1 MTAVWTALLSISVM
15 LIVANLLFA
24 TLELATVR
32 TVHPPKRQSFAT
44 VRASEEQFQTI
55 IAPAIGALASGLLV
69 SISASFFYSSLVGDG
84 GNAYRIAGLGV
95 FFAAGLSLVLTIGMA
110 LKRGVQAAEIA
121 RNPFTIRAAAEEYAD
136 DPRRAPIGPEAL
148 SQNLEVWT
156 QYRSARS
163 LNLDLNAEAPK
174 LDATLDSTICS
185 RGLWSALLDSLTVFL
200 FAVAR
205 FPFRFGWP
213 IIGLILL
220 PTSVIGIVITGQALA
235 PSAVPRLL
243 AMFALTMGLSA
254 FSVIFYG
261 STRGNRARLWHRVN
275 HSGKLEA
282 QKAIEK
288 AAAVQDEI
296 RTEEDL
302 QKRVLEEADRLL
314 SNSVAYGPPQN
325 AFALSFG
332 RIRVE
337 FGRKANSR
345 R

>member
-1 MTAVWTALLSISVM
+1 MTAVWTALLSISFV
-15 LIVANLLFA
+15 LIAANLLFA
-24 TLELATVR
+24 ILELTTVR

-55 IAPAIGALASGLLV
+55 MAPAVGALASGLLV

-84 GNAYRIAGLGV
+84 GNAHRIAGLGV
-95 FFAAGLSLVLTIGMA
+95 FFAAGLSLALTIGMA

-121 RNPFTIRAAAEEYAD
+121 RNPFTIRAAAEEYAN
-136 DPRRAPIGPEAL
+136 DPRRAPVGPETL
-148 SQNLEVWT
+148 SQNLEIWT

-163 LNLDLNAEAPK
+163 FNLELNAEAPK

-185 RGLWSALLDSLTVFL
+185 RGFWSALLDSLAVFL

-213 IIGLILL
+213 IIGHILL
-220 PTSVIGIVITGQALA
+220 PTSIIGIVITGETLA
-235 PSAVPRLL
+235 PSAAPRLL
-243 AMFALTMGLSA
+243 TMFALTMCLST
-254 FSVIFYG
+254 FSVLFYG
-261 STRGNRARLWHRVN
+261 TARGNRARLWHRVN

-282 QKAIEK
+282 QSAIVK
-288 AAAVQDEI
+288 AAAIQDEI
-296 RTEEDL
+296 RTQEDL

-314 SNSVAYGPPQN
+314 SNSAADGPPQN
-325 AFALSFG
+325 AFTFSFG
-332 RIRVE
+332 RIRLE
-337 FGRKANSR
+337 FSRKASSR